1 MPISEKRLAA
11 NRANGALSRGP
22 ITPEGKARSSQNAI
36 KHGLQSNIV
45 VLRNENKEAYQ
56 SVLQSYYDRFK
67 PVDQVECGLIE
78 EMVAAYWRT
87 RRALAIEMNMMD
99 NEMDARP
106 TAPTELDRLSGAFG
120 ELATGPKMAVLQ
132 RYQTRLHRLHSR
144 LIRDFIILRQAI
156 PAAEDAVPLPLPEL
170 DAPLITTPD
179 PEPPQPAPKN
189 ATLPNEPTNLPPCN
203 KTVSHSMIEPTP
215 RRPQIAPCEPLD
227 IDLLT

>member
-22 ITPEGKARSSQNAI
+22 ITPEGKARSSQNAT
-36 KHGLQSNIV
+36 KHGLQSNLV

-56 SVLQSYYDRFK
+56 TVLQSYYDRFK

-106 TAPTELDRLSGAFG
+106 TAPNELDRLSGAFG

-144 LIRDFIILRQAI
+144 LLRDFVILRQAI
-156 PAAEDAVPLPLPEL
+156 PASDDAVPLPLPEL

-179 PEPPQPAPKN
+179 LKN
-189 ATLPNEPTNLPPCN
+189 ATLPNEPTNPLPCN
-203 KTVSHSMIEPTP
+203 KTVSHPPVAKMG
-215 RRPQIAPCEPLD
+215 ACEPLD
-227 IDLLT
+227 IELLT